1 MPDDART
8 QVLTAATRLFA
19 AQGVGGTS
27 LQEVADAV
35 GIKKQSLLYHFA
47 SKDLLHEAVLDALL
61 SRWNETLPAL
71 LRAASRQDRFDAIL
85 DETFAFFVAE
95 PDRARLLL
103 REALDRPAHMRALL
117 QKYVAPWLTAV
128 KSSIDKGKAA
138 GVFREDVSA
147 EAYVVMVIHLVLGTV
162 ATAAATS
169 RLDKGRGK
177 RGDAPSGVPLPL
189 LVEAKRVA
197 KAALLVDAPA
207 EKTTRRS
214 QKTNQKSHQKS
225 SSKTALS

>member
-1 MPDDART
+1 MSDDVRSQA
-8 QVLTAATRLFA
+8 LSAATRLFA

-71 LRAASRQDRFDAIL
+71 LRAASREDRFDAIL
-85 DETFAFFVAE
+85 DETFAFFASE

-103 REALDRPAHMRALL
+103 REALDRPTHMRALL
-117 QKYVAPWLTAV
+117 QKYVSPWLSAV
-128 KSSIDKGKAA
+128 TSSIDKGKDA
-138 GVFREDVSA
+138 GVFRKDVSA

-162 ATAAATS
+162 ATAAATG
-169 RLDKGRGK
+169 RIGKGRS
-177 RGDAPSGVPLPL
+177 RTSLTSAVPVEL
-189 LVEAKRVA
+189 LLEAKRVA
-197 KAALLVDAPA
+197 KAALLVDVPKEKAP
-207 EKTTRRS
+207 RRS
-214 QKTNQKSHQKS
+214 QKSAN
-225 SSKTALS
+225 KTALS